1 MIKQYGF
8 SLARD
13 YLMEIVESKLY
24 TKVNEEEFL
33 RAQKQAS
40 EKASA

>member
-1 MIKQYGF
+1 MIKQYVF

-33 RAQKQAS
+33 NAQKKAS
-40 EKASA
+40 ETAA